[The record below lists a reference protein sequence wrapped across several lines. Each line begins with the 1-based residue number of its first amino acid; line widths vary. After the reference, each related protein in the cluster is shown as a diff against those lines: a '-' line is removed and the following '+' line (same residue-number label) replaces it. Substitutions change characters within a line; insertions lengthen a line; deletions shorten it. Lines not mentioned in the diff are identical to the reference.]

1 MGDASPQPDESNTT
15 SDQAYIFK
23 LQSVSNFDET
33 NKNFDDV
40 SNVVTLLIHEIRENS
55 EVNNANLL
63 RLAEETSQNLDKL
76 ASDIRAVLSSQ
87 TMMLV
92 ICFTVI
98 GSAVVII
105 KAVYD
110 ILFGPIV

>member
-1 MGDASPQPDESNTT
+1 MAEDAQHTDPTDTSPDAS
-15 SDQAYIFK
+15 YVFK
-23 LQSVSNFDET
+23 LPHVTTIEEA

-40 SNVVTLLIHEIRENS
+40 GGAITLLIHEMRENS
-55 EVNNANLL
+55 EVTNRNLM
-63 RLAEETSQNLDKL
+63 RLAEETSKNLGKL
-76 ASDIRAVLSSQ
+76 SADMKSVLGSQ

-98 GSAVVII
+98 GSVVVII
-105 KAVYD
+105 KTIYD